1 MESFEDFKT
10 LMKIKRYSAN
20 TIEAYIGLLRS
31 FDLYIGDSLDIHRLD
46 SKFLL
51 QKIRDIIIDKNYA
64 YTTQKQLLSAIKLYL
79 LEIHKIAVDLDT
91 VRPRSPQRVLP
102 EILSAEE
109 VKQLINK
116 TVNKKHQ
123 AMLTTIYALGL
134 RSGELINLKISNLDG
149 DRNMVFIGEGKG
161 KKDRVLPFPESLKP
175 YLREYFKQYRPK
187 VFLFEGQKGG
197 KYTSASLRSVFN
209 QALKRVNITKN
220 VTLHSLRH
228 AYATHLLE
236 SGTDLR
242 RIQKL
247 LGHNDIKTT
256 MIYTHVSQQN
266 ILDTKS
272 PLDFL

>member
-1 MESFEDFKT
+1 M
-10 LMKIKRYSAN
+10 
-20 TIEAYIGLLRS
+20 
-31 FDLYIGDSLDIHRLD
+31 
-46 SKFLL
+46 
-51 QKIRDIIIDKNYA
+51 
-64 YTTQKQLLSAIKLYL
+64 
-79 LEIHKIAVDLDT
+79 LEIHKITVDLDT